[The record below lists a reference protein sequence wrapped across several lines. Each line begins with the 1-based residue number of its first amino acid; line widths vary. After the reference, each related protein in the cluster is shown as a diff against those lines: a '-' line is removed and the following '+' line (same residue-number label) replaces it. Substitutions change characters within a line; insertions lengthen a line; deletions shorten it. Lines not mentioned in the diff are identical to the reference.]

1 MSLLT
6 SGNDPAAARRPTGEA
21 CPPPPSAR
29 CLRLPPDQP
38 DRQPFLDL
46 SLPQLVAGA
55 TAAATSAILISR
67 LDLLG
72 TVIGAAVASIVS
84 AIVTAGLVGGWHRVR
99 TVPSRFPRNVNGML
113 VTAVAV
119 GLVVLAARTGVDLV
133 TQDVPATGFT
143 GRLLAQVR
151 G

>member
-1 MSLLT
+1 VSLLT
-6 SGNDPAAARRPTGEA
+6 SGNNRRSPVVLLGSLSPT
-21 CPPPPSAR
+21 P
-29 CLRLPPDQP
+29 LREMPETPQP

-99 TVPSRFPRNVNGML
+99 TVPSRFPRNVSGML

-119 GLVVLAARTGVDLV
+119 GLVVVAARTGVDLV
-133 TQDVPATGFT
+133 TQDVPSTGFT

>member
-1 MSLLT
+1 MPDS
-6 SGNDPAAARRPTGEA
+6 
-21 CPPPPSAR
+21 PSE
-29 CLRLPPDQP
+29 QP

-72 TVIGAAVASIVS
+72 TVLGAAFASVVS
-84 AIVTAGLVGGWHRVR
+84 AIVTSGLVGGWHRVR
-99 TVPSRFPRNVNGML
+99 TVPSRFPRNVRGMV
-113 VTAVAV
+113 VTAVAL
-119 GLVVLAARTGVDLV
+119 GLVVLAAQAGLQLV
-133 TQDVPATGFT
+133 TEDLPRDTFAA
-143 GRLLAQVR
+143 RWLAEIGVSR

>member
-1 MSLLT
+1 MSD
-6 SGNDPAAARRPTGEA
+6 SDPQTDRP
-21 CPPPPSAR
+21 
-29 CLRLPPDQP
+29 L
-38 DRQPFLDL
+38 LDL

-72 TVIGAAVASIVS
+72 TVLGAAAASIVS

-99 TVPSRFPRNVNGML
+99 TLPSRFPRNVKGML
-113 VTAVAV
+113 VTAAAL
-119 GLVVLAARTGVDLV
+119 GLVLVAFRAGVDLV
-133 TQDVPATGFT
+133 TADLPTTGLA
-143 GRLLAQVR
+143 GRWLAEVGLSR

>member
-1 MSLLT
+1 M
-6 SGNDPAAARRPTGEA
+6 
-21 CPPPPSAR
+21 
-29 CLRLPPDQP
+29 PDHDTET
-38 DRQPFLDL
+38 DRQPLLDL

-84 AIVTAGLVGGWHRVR
+84 AIVTSGLVGGWHRVR
-99 TVPSRFPRNVNGML
+99 TVPSRFPRNVNGMV
-113 VTAVAV
+113 VTAVAL
-119 GLVVLAARTGVDLV
+119 GLVVVAGRAGFELVMQDLPGDTFAARCLAEIGVN
-133 TQDVPATGFT
+133 
-143 GRLLAQVR
+143 R

>member
-1 MSLLT
+1 M
-6 SGNDPAAARRPTGEA
+6 ND
-21 CPPPPSAR
+21 SA
-29 CLRLPPDQP
+29 DTD
-38 DRQPFLDL
+38 DRQTNHPPLLDL

-67 LDLLG
+67 FDLLG

-84 AIVTAGLVGGWHRVR
+84 AVVTAGLVGGWHRVR

-119 GLVVLAARTGVDLV
+119 GLVVLAFRTGIDLV
-133 TQDVPATGFT
+133 SQDVPATGFT
-143 GRLLAQVR
+143 GRWLAQVR

>member
-1 MSLLT
+1 MTDNS
-6 SGNDPAAARRPTGEA
+6 E
-21 CPPPPSAR
+21 
-29 CLRLPPDQP
+29 P

-72 TVIGAAVASIVS
+72 TVLGAACASIVS

-99 TVPSRFPRNVNGML
+99 TLPSRFPRNVTGMV
-113 VTAVAV
+113 VTAIAL
-119 GLVVLAARTGVDLV
+119 GLVVVAFRAGIDLV
-133 TQDVPATGFT
+133 TEGLPPDTFA
-143 GRLLAQVR
+143 GRWLAEVGISR

>member
-1 MSLLT
+1 MTDLHPH
-6 SGNDPAAARRPTGEA
+6 DCQPAATP
-21 CPPPPSAR
+21 
-29 CLRLPPDQP
+29 L
-38 DRQPFLDL
+38 LDL

-55 TAAATSAILISR
+55 SAAATSAILISR

-119 GLVVLAARTGVDLV
+119 GLVVLAFRTGIDLV
-133 TQDVPATGFT
+133 SQDVPTTGFT
-143 GRLLAQVR
+143 GRWLAQVR

>member
-1 MSLLT
+1 MSDSPQNT
-6 SGNDPAAARRPTGEA
+6 P
-21 CPPPPSAR
+21 
-29 CLRLPPDQP
+29 QH

-119 GLVVLAARTGVDLV
+119 GLVVLAFRTGVDLV
-133 TQDVPATGFT
+133 SQDVPTDGFT
-143 GRLLAQVR
+143 GRWLAQVR

>member
-1 MSLLT
+1 M
-6 SGNDPAAARRPTGEA
+6 
-21 CPPPPSAR
+21 
-29 CLRLPPDQP
+29 PDHDTEP
-38 DRQPFLDL
+38 DRQPLLDL

-72 TVIGAAVASIVS
+72 TVIGAAVASVVS
-84 AIVTAGLVGGWHRVR
+84 AVVTSGLVGGWHRVR

-113 VTAVAV
+113 VTAVAL
-119 GLVVLAARTGVDLV
+119 GLVVVAGQAGLELV
-133 TQDVPATGFT
+133 TQDLPRDTFAA
-143 GRLLAQVR
+143 RWLAEIGVSR

>member
-1 MSLLT
+1 MPDSPTDT
-6 SGNDPAAARRPTGEA
+6 SADTPRT
-21 CPPPPSAR
+21 
-29 CLRLPPDQP
+29 
-38 DRQPFLDL
+38 DRQPLLDL

-72 TVIGAAVASIVS
+72 TVIGAAFASVVS
-84 AIVTAGLVGGWHRVR
+84 AVVTAGLVGGWHRVR
-99 TVPSRFPRNVNGML
+99 TVPSRFPRNVNGMV

-119 GLVVLAARTGVDLV
+119 ALVVVAARAGLELV
-133 TQDVPATGFT
+133 TQDLPRDTFAA
-143 GRLLAQVR
+143 RWLAEIGVTR

>member
-1 MSLLT
+1 MT
-6 SGNDPAAARRPTGEA
+6 DPQPHPDRP
-21 CPPPPSAR
+21 S
-29 CLRLPPDQP
+29 
-38 DRQPFLDL
+38 DRQPLLDL

-67 LDLLG
+67 LGLLG
-72 TVIGAAVASIVS
+72 TVIGAACASIVS

-99 TVPSRFPRNVNGML
+99 TLPSRFPHNLHGML

-119 GLVVLAARTGVDLV
+119 GLVVVAFRTGVDLV
-133 TQDVPATGFT
+133 GQDLPATGFT